1 MPNRTSTVTLTD
13 DTFER
18 EVLKSTAPVLV
29 DFWAPWCGPC
39 RVIGPIVEGIAAD
52 FAGQAKVAKLNID
65 DNAHVAS
72 QYGISAVPT
81 LLFFKDG
88 QIADHVIGIASK
100 RVLAEKLSSLL
111 QQHSLASEE
120 QAA

>member
-1 MPNRTSTVTLTD
+1 MPNHTSTVTLTD
-13 DTFER
+13 ATFER
-18 EVLKSTAPVLV
+18 EVLKSTEPVLV

-39 RVIGPIVEGIAAD
+39 RVIGPIVEELATE
-52 FAGQAKVAKLNID
+52 FTGQAKVAKLNID
-65 DNAHVAS
+65 DSGYTAS

-88 QIADHVIGIASK
+88 QVIDRVVGIASK
-100 RVLAEKLSSLL
+100 KVLAEKLTGLL
-111 QQHSLASEE
+111 QNSSTLE

>member
-13 DTFER
+13 DTFEH
-18 EVLKSTAPVLV
+18 EVLKSAAPVLV

-39 RVIGPIVEGIAAD
+39 RVIGPIVEGLAAD

-65 DNAHVAS
+65 DNTHVAS

-88 QIADHVIGIASK
+88 QIADRVIGIASK
-100 RVLAEKLSSLL
+100 KVIAEKLNALL
-111 QQHSLASEE
+111 QHPLASK